1 MFQIGFPKIHRTQ
14 HKTETRKSKM
24 NQILRRQANIKD
36 LLKVFDMINRHFLTS
51 VYNFDENIT
60 SPYHTIF
67 TKDLKN
73 VRELRIF
80 VTQLRIYLTHAA
92 RP

>member
-1 MFQIGFPKIHRTQ
+1 
-14 HKTETRKSKM
+14 M

-36 LLKVFDMINRHFLTS
+36 LLKVFGMINCHFLTS
-51 VYNFDENIT
+51 VYNFGENIT